1 MSKSLLQPSA
11 NEAIHTHE
19 YIELDGQR
27 IEWVKNFKY
36 LGSMVASSETDIRA
50 RKGQAW
56 GAFWKMK
63 DIFRSNYNIYPNYIA
78 KLINSEIPPTI
89 DEIRASA
96 KNRQGWRMIVDACI
110 PTSFAVD

>member
-1 MSKSLLQPSA
+1 MIHEMVGIQEPLVLKVQRKQLRFIGHSLRKAESELINKYALYTPEPSHG
-11 NEAIHTHE
+11 NRGRGKPQM
-19 YIELDGQR
+19 L
-27 IEWVKNFKY
+27 
-36 LGSMVASSETDIRA
+36 
-50 RKGQAW
+50 
-56 GAFWKMK
+56 
-63 DIFRSNYNIYPNYIA
+63 YPNYIA